1 MAIRSF
7 GAAAAAALIAMPAFA
22 QNAASLLDEYETAAK
37 RSAPFSGFSP
47 ARGQQFFQSTHGSDL
62 SCSSCH
68 TRDPRGPG
76 EHARTG
82 KSISPLAPSA
92 NASRFSRMDKSEKW
106 FRRNCNDVLSRE
118 CTAQEKGDV
127 LAYLMSLAR

>member
-1 MAIRSF
+1 MRSLC
-7 GAAAAAALIAMPAFA
+7 ALAAAAALIATPASA
-22 QNAASLLDEYETAAK
+22 QDAASLLKEYEAAAK
-37 RSAPFSGFSP
+37 AAASFSGFSP
-47 ARGQQFFQSTHGSDL
+47 ARGQQFFQATHGGDL
-62 SCSSCH
+62 SCASCH
-68 TRDPRGPG
+68 TTDPRARG

-92 NASRFSRMDKSEKW
+92 NAARFSRLDKSEKW

-127 LAYLMSLAR
+127 LAYLMSLGR